1 MDFSAFIATSSSSSD
16 LFATNTK
23 ESSDSSVV
31 IITNNNNNGASTGC
45 FDASK
50 SSNNNDNSFDSKNNN
65 TNNFDTTTTF
75 SGIYFN
81 NDMYSN
87 NNTDDDALH
96 YYWDHLSADPQDLT
110 GLDLTPELSPEL
122 SNYSPAVDSVGSPY
136 IYDPLSSFGDAASP
150 TVEWHSPIEDP
161 LAALNSF
168 EADFDC
174 SFSHEAVWAAQQ
186 DFELFPSQKDDSA
199 KLEKLLMD
207 PHPTTTAMSALP
219 TIKESP
225 VEATFGV
232 FSPVLSDTV
241 SPALTTFNTQEIVC
255 PTTFSEAKLLGQDM
269 QAPNYRVA
277 PRKVTQSPTKVGFQP
292 PKKTRRRRVTSEEA
306 SRVIPTEQ
314 MDDPNAKPRYKCS
327 ECGKT
332 FSRPFNLR
340 SHRDTHS
347 GFRPFECPHKDRN
360 GSKCKWSF
368 ARRHDLERHV
378 VSKHTKGKNFQCRTC
393 GVECTRSDAFKR
405 HLARN
410 EQCSAAETAADME
423 LDSDQVSHL

>member
-1 MDFSAFIATSSSSSD
+1 MDFSSFISTSSSSD
-16 LFATNTK
+16 MFATTTNTK
-23 ESSDSSVV
+23 ETSSSSSVV
-31 IITNNNNNGASTGC
+31 IITNNNNNNNNGASNGS

-50 SSNNNDNSFDSKNNN
+50 SSKNNN
-65 TNNFDTTTTF
+65 
-75 SGIYFN
+75 
-81 NDMYSN
+81 N
-87 NNTDDDALH
+87 NNTDTTFPIAYFNTDMSNNNNDDSVSQF
-96 YYWDHLSADPQDLT
+96 YWAQLSADTNDLT
-110 GLDLTPELSPEL
+110 GLDLTPELSPEM
-122 SNYSPAVDSVGSPY
+122 SNYSPAVDSIGSPY
-136 IYDPLSSFGDAASP
+136 TYDPLGSFGDVASP
-150 TVEWHSPIEDP
+150 SVEWHSPIEDP

-168 EADFDC
+168 DADFDNV

-186 DFELFPSQKDDSA
+186 DFELFPTYKDESA
-199 KLEKLLMD
+199 RLEKLLMES
-207 PHPTTTAMSALP
+207 HPATTAMPVLSALP

-225 VEATFGV
+225 VEPTFGA

-241 SPALTTFNTQEIVC
+241 SPALTTFTPQEIIC

-314 MDDPNAKPRYKCS
+314 MGDPNARPRYKCS

-347 GFRPFECPHKDRN
+347 GFRPFDCPHKDKS

-368 ARRHDLERHV
+368 ARRHDLERHI

-410 EQCSAAETAADME
+410 EQCNAAEAAADME

>member
-1 MDFSAFIATSSSSSD
+1 MDFSSFIATSPSD
-16 LFATNTK
+16 VFATTTSTTHNK
-23 ESSDSSVV
+23 ETSSSVV
-31 IITNNNNNGASTGC
+31 IITNNNGASTGC

-50 SSNNNDNSFDSKNNN
+50 SSKNNN
-65 TNNFDTTTTF
+65 SNSDTTTSTF
-75 SGIYFN
+75 PDVYFN
-81 NDMYSN
+81 NDMSN
-87 NNTDDDALH
+87 INNDDSVSQ
-96 YYWDHLSADPQDLT
+96 YYWAQLSADTDDLT
-110 GLDLTPELSPEL
+110 GLDLTPELSPEM

-136 IYDPLSSFGDAASP
+136 TYDPLGTFGDAASP
-150 TVEWHSPIEDP
+150 SVDWHSPIEDP
-161 LAALNSF
+161 LAALNHF

-174 SFSHEAVWAAQQ
+174 SFPQEAVWVAQQ
-186 DFELFPSQKDDSA
+186 DFELFPTYKDESA

-207 PHPTTTAMSALP
+207 SQSATTTMPVLSALP

-225 VEATFGV
+225 AESTFGA
-232 FSPVLSDTV
+232 FSPVLSNTI
-241 SPALTTFNTQEIVC
+241 SPAMTTFSAQEIIC

-277 PRKVTQSPTKVGFQP
+277 PRKVTQSPTKAGFQP

-306 SRVIPTEQ
+306 SRVIPTDQ
-314 MDDPNAKPRYKCS
+314 MGDPNAKPRYKCS

-347 GFRPFECPHKDRN
+347 GFRPFECPHKDKN

-368 ARRHDLERHV
+368 ARRHDLERHII
-378 VSKHTKGKNFQCRTC
+378 SKHTKGKNFQCRTC

-410 EQCSAAETAADME
+410 EQCNAAEAAADME

>member
-1 MDFSAFIATSSSSSD
+1 MDFSSFISTASSSD
-16 LFATNTK
+16 MFVTTTNTNNTK
-23 ESSDSSVV
+23 ETSSSSVV
-31 IITNNNNNGASTGC
+31 IINNNNGASNGC

-50 SSNNNDNSFDSKNNN
+50 SSKNNNDNNA
-65 TNNFDTTTTF
+65 TTF
-75 SGIYFN
+75 PNVYFN
-81 NDMYSN
+81 TDMSN
-87 NNTDDDALH
+87 NNNNNNNSNNDDSVSQ
-96 YYWDHLSADPQDLT
+96 YYWAQLTADTDDLT
-110 GLDLTPELSPEL
+110 GLDLTPELSPEM

-136 IYDPLSSFGDAASP
+136 TYDPLGSFGDAASP
-150 TVEWHSPIEDP
+150 SMEWHSPIEDP

-168 EADFDC
+168 DADFDNV

-186 DFELFPSQKDDSA
+186 DFELFPTYKDESA
-199 KLEKLLMD
+199 KLEKLLME
-207 PHPTTTAMSALP
+207 PHPTTTAMPVLSALP
-219 TIKESP
+219 IIKESP
-225 VEATFGV
+225 AEPTFGA
-232 FSPVLSDTV
+232 FSPVLSETI
-241 SPALTTFNTQEIVC
+241 SPALTTFSAQDIIC

-314 MDDPNAKPRYKCS
+314 MGDPNAKPRYKCS
-327 ECGKT
+327 
-332 FSRPFNLR
+332 
-340 SHRDTHS
+340 D
-347 GFRPFECPHKDRN
+347 

-368 ARRHDLERHV
+368 ARRHDLERHII
-378 VSKHTKGKNFQCRTC
+378 SKHTKGKNFQCRTC

-410 EQCSAAETAADME
+410 EQCNAAEAAADME

>member
-1 MDFSAFIATSSSSSD
+1 MDFSAFLATSSSSD
-16 LFATNTK
+16 VFATNTK
-23 ESSDSSVV
+23 ESSTASSVV
-31 IITNNNNNGASTGC
+31 IITTNNNNNGASTGC

-50 SSNNNDNSFDSKNNN
+50 SSKNNN
-65 TNNFDTTTTF
+65 SNNLDTTTTTISSTF
-75 SGIYFN
+75 PGIYFN

-87 NNTDDDALH
+87 NNNDDAALN

-136 IYDPLSSFGDAASP
+136 IYDPLSNFGDAASP

-186 DFELFPSQKDDSA
+186 DFELFPTQKDDSA

-207 PHPTTTAMSALP
+207 PHPTTIAISALP

-225 VEATFGV
+225 AEATFGA

-241 SPALTTFNTQEIVC
+241 SPALTTFSPQEIIC

-314 MDDPNAKPRYKCS
+314 MGDPNAKPRYKCS

-347 GFRPFECPHKDRN
+347 GFRPFECPHKDKS

-368 ARRHDLERHV
+368 ARRHDLERHII
-378 VSKHTKGKNFQCRTC
+378 SKHTKGKNFQCRTC

-410 EQCSAAETAADME
+410 EECNAAEAAADME